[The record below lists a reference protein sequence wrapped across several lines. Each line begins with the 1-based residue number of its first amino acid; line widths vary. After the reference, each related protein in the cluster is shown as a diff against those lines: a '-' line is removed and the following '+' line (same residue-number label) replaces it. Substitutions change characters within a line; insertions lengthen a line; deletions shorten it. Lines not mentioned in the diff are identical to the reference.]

1 MRRIAPA
8 SLETL
13 APNERIPEAVMPP
26 KEGNLSALLL
36 ETVAPPEPIPHDT
49 MRATALSLV
58 ARFFRFG
65 TKD

>member
-1 MRRIAPA
+1 MRRLAA

-13 APNERIPEAVMPP
+13 APNERLPEAAMPP

-36 ETVAPPEPIPHDT
+36 DTEAPPETAPDPI
-49 MRATALSLV
+49 RATALSLV

-65 TKD
+65 SRG